1 MLLPTVIAL
10 YFGFLNIVYLISPV
24 APRYYFKLFSNKR
37 PPRTN
42 RSGLYENGNSPLNA
56 YASAAVMIA
65 IE

>member
-42 RSGLYENGNSPLNA
+42 RSGLY
-56 YASAAVMIA
+56 
-65 IE
+65 